1 MRIIESKTE
10 SKAPERL
17 CEDLLVTTQDF
28 IAVIDGVTPKSDFSY
43 KGKSTG

>member
-1 MRIIESKTE
+1 MRIIESKIE

-28 IAVIDGVTPKSDFSY
+28 IAVIDGVTPKSDFFL
-43 KGKSTG
+43 